1 LRRRG
6 SRPRVDGTASTGNSG
21 ACGIPKCT
29 ASHRTC
35 VIELGDCEAAG
46 ADEED
51 GAVAKDNGEP
61 DNLECLHCKPER
73 IEAKHAQ
80 VRRQSALQER
90 PGVTLP
96 NGLIITGELSPQ
108 NLELMKMHTGQDVKL
123 YEFASARF
131 TAAGRRHGLDW

>member
-1 LRRRG
+1 
-6 SRPRVDGTASTGNSG
+6 
-21 ACGIPKCT
+21 
-29 ASHRTC
+29 
-35 VIELGDCEAAG
+35 
-46 ADEED
+46 
-51 GAVAKDNGEP
+51 
-61 DNLECLHCKPER
+61 LECLHCKPER